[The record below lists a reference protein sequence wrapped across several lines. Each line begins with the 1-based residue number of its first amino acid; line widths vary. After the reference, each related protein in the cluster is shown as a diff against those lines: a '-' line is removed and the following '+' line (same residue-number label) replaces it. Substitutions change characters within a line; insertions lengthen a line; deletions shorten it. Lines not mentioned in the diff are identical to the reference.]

1 MNQSTG
7 EAALIAAAQ
16 RGDVHAFNRLVRSYQ
31 RLAYNVAYRVLGD
44 GESAADATQD
54 AFLSAFRA
62 VGQFRGGS
70 FKAWILRIVTNECYD
85 QLRRKQ
91 RRPEDSLDDLAVE
104 PDHSAMLTDEHE
116 LPEDYALRQELG
128 EAIQKG
134 LMTLPPDQRMVI
146 VLADI
151 QGYSYEEI
159 AEMMGV
165 AIGTVKSRL
174 NRGRTRLRD
183 LLLEQKEL
191 LPAPYRLKVE
201 EARL

>member
-1 MNQSTG
+1 MNQNVA
-7 EAALIAAAQ
+7 EKALIAAAQ
-16 RGDVHAFNRLVRSYQ
+16 GGDVHAFNRLVRSYQ

-44 GESAADATQD
+44 GENAADATQD

-62 VGQFRGGS
+62 LPQFRGGS
-70 FKAWILRIVTNECYD
+70 FKAWMLRIVTNECYD

-91 RRPEDSLDDLAVE
+91 RRPEDSLDDLAME
-104 PDHSAMLTDEHE
+104 ADHSATFTDAQE

-128 EAIQKG
+128 GAIQKG
-134 LMTLPPDQRMVI
+134 LMTLPPDQRTVI
-146 VLADI
+146 ALADI

-159 AEMMGV
+159 AAIMGV

-201 EARL
+201 NW

>member
-104 PDHSAMLTDEHE
+104 PDHSATLTDEHE